1 MVEIAFSLA
10 LLAITPFIHLVVG
23 CGSLPTSE
31 GDILSYYRSTASCQE
46 CKIFL
51 SLMHITNIYIYI
63 YICVYS
69 YLRFNLNCADNDL
82 PTKLDQN
89 ELLVNCNGRQA
100 NGSTLSSVEYLIT
113 IVAKC
118 TQPDN
123 TCSEKN
129 VSYTIKPYFLHQ
141 LIL

>member
-1 MVEIAFSLA
+1 MVEIAFLLA
-10 LLAITPFIHLVVG
+10 LVAIVPFIYLAVG

-31 GDILSYYRSTASCQE
+31 GDILSYYRSTVPCQE

-51 SLMHITNIYIYI
+51 LMHITNIYIYI
-63 YICVYS
+63 HVYS
-69 YLRFNLNCADNDL
+69 SLRFNLNCADNDL
-82 PTKLDQN
+82 PTKFDQN

-100 NGSTLSSVEYLIT
+100 NVSTLPSVEYLIT

-129 VSYTIKPYFLHQ
+129 VSYTIQPYFLHQ

>member
-1 MVEIAFSLA
+1 MVEIAFSLTLVTIA
-10 LLAITPFIHLVVG
+10 PFIHLAVG
-23 CGSLPTSE
+23 FGSLPTSE

-46 CKIFL
+46 CKIL

-63 YICVYS
+63 HVYS

-82 PTKLDQN
+82 PTKFDQN
-89 ELLVNCNGRQA
+89 ELLVSCNRRQA
-100 NGSTLSSVEYLIT
+100 NVSTLSSVEYPIT

-123 TCSEKN
+123 TCSEKM
-129 VSYTIKPYFLHQ
+129 
-141 LIL
+141 

>member
-1 MVEIAFSLA
+1 M
-10 LLAITPFIHLVVG
+10 VG

-31 GDILSYYRSTASCQE
+31 GDILSYYQSTASCQE
-46 CKIFL
+46 CKTFS
-51 SLMHITNIYIYI
+51 SLMHISNIYIYI
-63 YICVYS
+63 YIHVYS

-82 PTKLDQN
+82 PTKFDQN

-100 NGSTLSSVEYLIT
+100 NISTLSSVKYLIT

-123 TCSEKN
+123 TCSENN
-129 VSYTIKPYFLHQ
+129 VSYTIQPYFLHQ